1 MPSIRLSWGSSS
13 KTDGAPIRAR
23 SRLSINW
30 RRDGENACGGKV
42 KTSTLVIHISRGV
55 AQRIQYGIIKR
66 FRSGNIIGADHNM
79 TEHNLSQE
87 LGFVGHDAR

>member
-23 SRLSINW
+23 GGLSINW

-55 AQRIQYGIIKR
+55 AQRTQYGIIKR

>member
-55 AQRIQYGIIKR
+55 AQRTQYGIVKR
-66 FRSGNIIGADHNM
+66 FRCGNVIGAYHNM
-79 TEHNLSQE
+79 TEHNFSQE
-87 LGFVGHDAR
+87 LGFVRHDAR